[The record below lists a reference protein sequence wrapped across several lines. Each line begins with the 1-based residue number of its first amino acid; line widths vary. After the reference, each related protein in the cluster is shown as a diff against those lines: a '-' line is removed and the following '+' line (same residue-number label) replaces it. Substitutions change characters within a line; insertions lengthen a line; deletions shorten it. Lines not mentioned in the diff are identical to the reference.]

1 MIMVL
6 CNIPLIF
13 KNVCFHFLEDCVRFV
28 FLNFVT
34 CFSPFKSTSSWI
46 IVSLEQSNS
55 LLQFGIYFAQWDCY
69 FFKLLEEILICFEEE
84 LCVLTSRLLFGFALY
99 LWLFSEQF
107 SLYVSSRGHLFIT
120 STKKIEGE
128 GAGGTKFWLILL
140 MVVLGFFGEGDFLSV
155 MWLSCVPL
163 LPRG

>member
-1 MIMVL
+1 M
-6 CNIPLIF
+6 F
-13 KNVCFHFLEDCVRFV
+13 
-28 FLNFVT
+28 
-34 CFSPFKSTSSWI
+34 SWI
-46 IVSLEQSNS
+46 
-55 LLQFGIYFAQWDCY
+55 LLHAFPPLNQPHHELLCRWNKATPCCNLVFAQWDSY

-120 STKKIEGE
+120 STKKIERE

>member
-1 MIMVL
+1 MFSRIL
-6 CNIPLIF
+6 LHAFPPLYQPHC
-13 KNVCFHFLEDCVRFV
+13 KL
-28 FLNFVT
+28 L
-34 CFSPFKSTSSWI
+34 SP
-46 IVSLEQSNS
+46 EQSNP
-55 LLQFGIYFAQWDCY
+55 LLQFGIYFAQWGSW
-69 FFKLLEEILICFEEE
+69 FLKLLEKILICFEEE
-84 LCVLTSRLLFGFALY
+84 FWMVTSRFLFSFALC
-99 LWLFSEQF
+99 LWLFSEEF
-107 SLYVSSRGHLFIT
+107 TWNISSRGHLFIT